1 MVFLTCTDVTRLS
14 SLPLPCP
21 HHSICTLPSIMSL
34 RQLALPRLGS
44 QLCQRRSV
52 SLLHAKPV
60 ALRTAATPILA
71 SVHRRPFS
79 WTWPAHDT
87 PKLSSSSS
95 TGAPKPSSTPHTVPV
110 SKPAES
116 TNTPSTPATEEGSP
130 VQTRENIYTIPNALT
145 VSRILACPVIGYA
158 ILHDQYYL
166 STSLLAYAA
175 ISDAV
180 STMPATTSRT
190 GRCLSIESSEQSSN

>member
-1 MVFLTCTDVTRLS
+1 
-14 SLPLPCP
+14 
-21 HHSICTLPSIMSL
+21 MSL
-34 RQLALPRLGS
+34 RLLALPRLGS
-44 QLCQRRSV
+44 QFCQRRSV
-52 SLLHAKPV
+52 SLLHAKPA

-71 SVHRRPFS
+71 SIHRRPFS

-180 STMPATTSRT
+180 STMLPTTSRT
-190 GRCLSIESSEQSSN
+190 GRCMPHEQGPN